1 MSWLKKPPAPA
12 PPEPAHIDLE
22 RMMTVLTAEP
32 DPPTLAK
39 QYLMTKAPRA
49 QLDKWG
55 APLPLSSVDQDR
67 LDRAFAVIASPHD
80 RTRALL
86 RAGMLAPDEVD
97 AVSFAFPEIYGE
109 LEREALKE
117 LVVTAPPYEGWAE
130 TVLGVLFQKPPAD
143 VVTGGLGGPDKQ
155 PGEGGQPPKGKPK
168 AAPGDMVTG
177 MATPADRRDVEVRQ
191 QKNS

>member
-1 MSWLKKPPAPA
+1 MSWLQNPPAPS

-22 RMMTVLTAEP
+22 RMMTVLQAEP

-39 QYLMTKAPRA
+39 QYLMTKAPKA

-55 APLPLSSVDQDR
+55 APLPLSAVDQDR

-109 LEREALKE
+109 LEREALKD
-117 LVVTAPPYEGWAE
+117 LVTTAPPYQGWAE
-130 TVLGVLFQKPPAD
+130 TVLGVLFGKPPAE
-143 VVTGGLGGPDKQ
+143 VVAGGIDQPDKPQ
-155 PGEGGQPPKGKPK
+155 GDQPPPGKPK
-168 AAPGDMVTG
+168 APSKGNPAAMP
-177 MATPADRRDVEVRQ
+177 TPADRRDVAVRAQ
-191 QKNS
+191 GNS

>member
-1 MSWLKKPPAPA
+1 MSWLNEPPAPS
-12 PPEPAHIDLE
+12 PPEPAHVDIE
-22 RMMTVLTAEP
+22 QMMQVLQAEP

-39 QYLMTKAPRA
+39 TYLMAQGPRQ

-86 RAGMLAPDEVD
+86 RAGKLAPDEVD
-97 AVSFAFPEIYGE
+97 AVTAAFPEIYGE
-109 LEREALKE
+109 LEREALHD
-117 LVVTAPPYEGWAE
+117 LITTAPPYEGWAE
-130 TVLGVLFQKPPAD
+130 TVLGILFGKPPAE
-143 VVTGGLGGPDKQ
+143 VVSGGLGGPPQQ
-155 PGEGGQPPKGKPK
+155 PGEGAPPKGKAK
-168 AAPGDMVTG
+168 APASMAAG
-177 MATPADRRDVEVRQ
+177 MATQADRRDVEVRE

>member
-1 MSWLKKPPAPA
+1 MSWLKLPAAPA
-12 PPEPAHIDLE
+12 PPEPAHVDLE
-22 RMMTVLTAEP
+22 RMMHVLTAEP

-55 APLPLSSVDQDR
+55 APLPLSAVDQDR
-67 LDRAFAVIASPHD
+67 LDRVFAVIASPHD

-86 RAGMLAPDEVD
+86 RAGMLGPDEVD
-97 AVSFAFPEIYGE
+97 AVSFSFPEIYGE

-130 TVLGVLFQKPPAD
+130 TVLGILFGKPPAE
-143 VVTGGLGGPDKQ
+143 VIAGGIDQ
-155 PGEGGQPPKGKPK
+155 PGKPQQDGQPPPGKPK
-168 AAPGDMVTG
+168 ASGGAPAG
-177 MATPADRRDVEVRQ
+177 MPTPADRRDVAVRAQ
-191 QKNS
+191 GNS